1 MMKTEKILLLS
12 VISMKII
19 LVLGVFFLFGEDR
32 FIWADT
38 QHYASIGRN
47 LVMGHGLSFPGS
59 APGTFS
65 PTTEF
70 MPLYPALLGFFSLWV
85 SHGFTALSLLQAVAA
100 GFTALFFFF
109 LREKVFSRFFF
120 AAAAPR
126 CFFF

>member
-85 SHGFTALSLLQAVAA
+85 SHGFTALSLLQAVLRR
-100 GFTALFFFF
+100 FLFFASG
-109 LREKVFSRFFF
+109 RCSCRIRGRW
-120 AAAAPR
+120 APR
-126 CFFF
+126 LLPHLNL